1 MANNV
6 HEFYL
11 DIGVDLYVVQGK
23 QSCYGEKVFVSLELT
38 KLDKC
43 MIVGRYCFNHCRD
56 TLIQRKL

>member
-11 DIGVDLYVVQGK
+11 DIGVDDRKTKLLCGK
-23 QSCYGEKVFVSLELT
+23 GFVSLELT

-43 MIVGRYCFNHCRD
+43 MIVCRYCFTHCRD
-56 TLIQRKL
+56 TLIQRK